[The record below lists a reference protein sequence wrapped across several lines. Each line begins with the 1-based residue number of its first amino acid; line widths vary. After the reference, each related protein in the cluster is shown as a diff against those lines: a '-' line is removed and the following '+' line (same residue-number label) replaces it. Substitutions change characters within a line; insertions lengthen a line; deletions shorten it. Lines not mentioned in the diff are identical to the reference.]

1 MDRNTVK
8 KSVLHRLIGLYSFL
22 LPSVTKRKKK
32 KKPFFFIMMRLFD
45 LQTSV
50 ADTLFS
56 PAPKEI
62 NFFLFIF
69 GKSATNE
76 GSKIGYIF

>member
-1 MDRNTVK
+1 
-8 KSVLHRLIGLYSFL
+8 
-22 LPSVTKRKKK
+22 
-32 KKPFFFIMMRLFD
+32 MMRLFD

-76 GSKIGYIF
+76 GSKIGYIFSLSISIA